1 MSNNNENFFTKKH
14 TKATHRGRY
23 VLMVLYAFYAFASQG
38 FFTAI
43 ISTAIVS
50 AIIYFVIDAMWKSIG
65 KNAKEQRE
73 KEFLKEEALEVGG
86 NKTFSGAAKTEELS
100 EGEINNDSKNKN
112 CNINVT
118 LQREKIE
125 EDIEIKKKK
134 LDKKEREEERYRGE
148 RKRNK

>member
-65 KNAKEQRE
+65 KNAQEQRE
-73 KEFLKEEALEVGG
+73 KEFLKEHVRGVELWGKRGYENYLVATEKGLTGDQRKIYAHEVY
-86 NKTFSGAAKTEELS
+86 
-100 EGEINNDSKNKN
+100 
-112 CNINVT
+112 
-118 LQREKIE
+118 
-125 EDIEIKKKK
+125 IKRW
-134 LDKKEREEERYRGE
+134 L
-148 RKRNK
+148 